1 MTETSAD
8 YDFDKFRAWLHGIV
22 VVTFDLELG
31 QVIENVY
38 PITNNT
44 PQVRKFCMIFSR
56 TKHIYF
62 LDP

>member
-44 PQVRKFCMIFSR
+44 PQVRHDLLR
-56 TKHIYF
+56 GPVAQIYF